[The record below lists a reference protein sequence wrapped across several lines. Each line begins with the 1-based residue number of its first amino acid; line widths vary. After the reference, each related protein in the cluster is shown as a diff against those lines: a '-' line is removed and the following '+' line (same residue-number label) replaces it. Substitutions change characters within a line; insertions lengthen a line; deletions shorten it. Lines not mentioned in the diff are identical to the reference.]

1 VGMTFF
7 DKFDRTSKVSA
18 VDRYLA
24 SIIENLNNILNTK
37 KDFGSILDEMGIRDL
52 NEFRSQQDITS
63 VVIEEVRKNIEQF
76 EPRVELVDISPQPTE
91 SIFVLSF
98 KIDCIVRKNAQ
109 SLQMV
114 FDTFFSKFHINE
126 YGD

>member
-1 VGMTFF
+1 
-7 DKFDRTSKVSA
+7 
-18 VDRYLA
+18 
-24 SIIENLNNILNTK
+24 
-37 KDFGSILDEMGIRDL
+37 MGIRDL

-114 FDTFFSKFHINE
+114 FDTFFSKFHVENFQ
-126 YGD
+126 G

>member
-1 VGMTFF
+1 MTFF

>member
-1 VGMTFF
+1 MTFF
-7 DKFDRTSKVSA
+7 DKFDRKSKVSA

-37 KDFGSILDEMGIRDL
+37 KDFGSILGEMGIRDL

-63 VVIEEVRKNIEQF
+63 VVIEEVKKNIEHF

-114 FDTFFSKFHINE
+114 FDTFFSKFHVENFQ
-126 YGD
+126 G